1 MKRERV
7 SSFRK
12 HGTCLGRMKVFYRWG
27 LGSLCAILLALLSSS
42 TALAD
47 NIFVANGIS
56 GGTIGEYTTSGA
68 TVNAALISGL
78 STPVGIAVSGSN
90 LFVTNAG
97 FGPGTGRIGEYTT
110 SGAPV
115 NPALISGLNDPQGIA
130 VSGSNLFVTIV
141 GNGTAG
147 NGTIGEYTT
156 SGATVNAA
164 LISGLNTPT
173 GIAIIPSTVP
183 EPATLTL
190 LGLGLIGLMG
200 LRRKDAQ

>member
-78 STPVGIAVSGSN
+78 
-90 LFVTNAG
+90 
-97 FGPGTGRIGEYTT
+97 
-110 SGAPV
+110 
-115 NPALISGLNDPQGIA
+115 
-130 VSGSNLFVTIV
+130 
-141 GNGTAG
+141 
-147 NGTIGEYTT
+147 
-156 SGATVNAA
+156 
-164 LISGLNTPT
+164 NTPT